1 MLSIR
6 SSKGDRARTEATMN
20 LADRGELVGFLRRH
34 GIDANKGLG
43 QHFLCSQPVV
53 SKIIDATAESV
64 AALEIGPGP
73 GVLSQALIRKF
84 EHVTLVE
91 LDDRMESLLRESAPT
106 ATFVKADALQADL
119 GALLDDLPEPRA
131 LVSNLPY
138 YITGPLLERFAGVR
152 SRFSIG
158 VFMMQREVGVRI
170 LAKPGNRERGALSVM
185 LQTQFE
191 IAKVVDVPP
200 GAFLPPPKVQSI
212 VLSFRPRF
220 VDLPDNFERTVR
232 AGFSQPR
239 KTLAN
244 NLMANLRMEKAV
256 VESKLQAVSIDPMLR
271 PHELTHDQ
279 WVTVASAGW

>member
-1 MLSIR
+1 
-6 SSKGDRARTEATMN
+6 MN
-20 LADRGELVGFLRRH
+20 LADRGELVGFLRRY

-64 AALEIGPGP
+64 SALEVGPGP
-73 GVLSQALIRKF
+73 GVLSQALTRKF
-84 EHVTLVE
+84 EQVTLVE
-91 LDDRMESLLRESAPT
+91 LDDRMEALLSESAPK
-106 ATFVKADALQADL
+106 ARFVKGDALQADL
-119 GALLDDLPEPRA
+119 SVLLQELPEPRA

-152 SRFSIG
+152 AHFTVG

-185 LQTQFE
+185 LQTQFD
-191 IAKVVDVPP
+191 ISKVADVPP
-200 GAFLPPPKVQSI
+200 GAFVPPPKVQSI

-220 VDLPDNFERTVR
+220 VELPPSFERMVR

-244 NLMANLRMEKAV
+244 NLMANLRMEKAT
-256 VESKLQAVSIDPMLR
+256 VEATLTAAGIDPMLR
-271 PHELTHDQ
+271 PHELNHDQ
-279 WVTVASAGW
+279 WVSVARANW

>member
-1 MLSIR
+1 
-6 SSKGDRARTEATMN
+6 MN

-43 QHFLCSQPVV
+43 QHFLCSQSVV
-53 SKIIDATAESV
+53 SKIIEATGTAA
-64 AALEIGPGP
+64 AALEVGPGP
-73 GVLSQALIRKF
+73 GVLSQALTRKF
-84 EHVTLVE
+84 PQVTLVE
-91 LDDRMESLLRESAPT
+91 LDDRMEALLRESAPT
-106 ATFVKADALQADL
+106 AQFVQADALQMDL
-119 GALLDDLPEPRA
+119 AVLLAELPEPRV

-138 YITGPLLERFAGVR
+138 YITGPLLDRFASVR
-152 SRFSIG
+152 AHFSMG

-170 LAKPGNRERGALSVM
+170 LAKSGNRERGALSVM

-191 IAKVVDVPP
+191 ISKVVDVPP

-212 VLSFRPRF
+212 VLAFKPRF
-220 VDLPDNFERTVR
+220 VDLPENFEKIVR

-244 NLMANLRMEKAV
+244 NLMANLRIEKSS
-256 VESKLQAVSIDPMLR
+256 VETALSGAGIDSMLR

-279 WVTVASAGW
+279 WVSVANAGW

>member
-1 MLSIR
+1 
-6 SSKGDRARTEATMN
+6 MN

-53 SKIIDATAESV
+53 SKIIDAAAHAVS
-64 AALEIGPGP
+64 ALEVGPGP
-73 GVLSQALIRKF
+73 GVLSQALTRKF
-84 EHVTLVE
+84 EQVTLVE
-91 LDDRMESLLRESAPT
+91 LDDRMESLLKESAPQ
-106 ATFVKADALQADL
+106 ARFVKADALQADL
-119 GALLDDLPEPRA
+119 GVLLQELPEPRA

-138 YITGPLLERFAGVR
+138 YITGPLLERFSNVR
-152 SRFSIG
+152 AQFSVG

-170 LAKPGNRERGALSVM
+170 LAKPGNRERGALSVT

-191 IAKVVDVPP
+191 ISKVVDVPP

-212 VLSFRPRF
+212 VLAFRPRF
-220 VDLPDNFERTVR
+220 VEVPDGFERIVR

-244 NLMANLRMEKAV
+244 NLMANLRMEKPA
-256 VESKLQAVSIDPMLR
+256 VESVLESVEIDSMLR

-279 WVTVASAGW
+279 WVTVAGAAWS